1 MDASPEDVSLVD
13 DMVAGTVAD
22 VVAGTAVD
30 TIEDM
35 VAGTVEGTVEDTV
48 VDTVADIDADIE
60 DADTE
65 VEDMLLIERYA
76 GTIQHVSGLVK
87 DRECVGASV
96 IMASRKL

>member
-35 VAGTVEGTVEDTV
+35 VADTIEDMVAGTVVGAVEDTV
-48 VDTVADIDADIE
+48 ADIE